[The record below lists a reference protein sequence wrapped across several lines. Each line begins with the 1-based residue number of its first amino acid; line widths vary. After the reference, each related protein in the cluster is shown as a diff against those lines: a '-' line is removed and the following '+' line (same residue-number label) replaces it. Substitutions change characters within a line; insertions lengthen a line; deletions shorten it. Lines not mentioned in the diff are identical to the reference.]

1 MVGLGG
7 EMTAAFTDDENY
19 GKRNDGK
26 RQQNCGNDEH
36 RLQCFEVVGR
46 FVGAVFQKAKFR

>member
-1 MVGLGG
+1 
-7 EMTAAFTDDENY
+7 MTAAFPDDENY

-36 RLQCFEVVGR
+36 RLQCFEVVGS